1 MSEFIKAPPIAENF
15 IKTLRK
21 FGYTMQSAIADI
33 IDNSI
38 SASAKNINILY
49 LPNSSWLSIIDDG
62 NGINVE
68 KIKEK
73 AIEKELYTKEEIENM
88 SKGRVLQILFEAGL
102 STAEKVTSVS
112 GRGVGMDMVK
122 SSIEEFGGKIVINSD
137 FGKGSRFLLQI
148 PIPRYTT
155 TTGSRA

>member
-62 NGINVE
+62 NGM
-68 KIKEK
+68 
-73 AIEKELYTKEEIENM
+73 TKRTHISNDP
-88 SKGRVLQILFEAGL
+88 R
-102 STAEKVTSVS
+102 
-112 GRGVGMDMVK
+112 
-122 SSIEEFGGKIVINSD
+122 IV
-137 FGKGSRFLLQI
+137 
-148 PIPRYTT
+148 
-155 TTGSRA
+155 